1 MSAEGEEDGMGQAIS
16 KSRES
21 KKKKKKKKW
30 KFCSVLSVCVFI

>member
-21 KKKKKKKKW
+21 KKKKKKNGNFVQ
-30 KFCSVLSVCVFI
+30 FCPCVC